1 MLSVFLFFVQL
12 NACSILLTGWFS
24 DPFELTENVVD
35 ARPVYMSSEYF
46 LFHMHEKKS
55 GDAFWV
61 VSSVLDDKSQV
72 VASIASWALRPDW
85 ASMVSPHSRWHLSE
99 ELKVDTA
106 DQPIVTCKGL
116 DSSIFIESKTAQKIT
131 GFYFPTT
138 KMHNEKP
145 VLEHTLKSE
154 TLYLYWNPYG
164 KPGKGRWYIS
174 PIIGQSVSQDHD
186 KEDSVIAWVKS
197 KRKDF
202 RSGVYDW
209 NVKSSGSWS
218 QDHEVLIVT
227 AKKGKSAFE
236 RLQHARQHYHSFD
249 FQLKNGVHI
258 PYLGLGTFKGSRDII
273 DHAWRMGYGLYDTT
287 SGYPSEEILGELLHT
302 DHSFRRDNIFLSS
315 KILVLKELGFEETL
329 AEVRKSLWRMD
340 TDYIDMFSLR
350 LAVCSSPDEGVIT
363 PDLGKFA
370 DVACPTPRG
379 ANLAPAWRA
388 LEKLYS
394 EGVLM
399 SLGLSNAAVEDIEAV
414 NAFATTPVMAV
425 LNRYD
430 LTRSPFDE
438 SSSQTPSKAMLD
450 YCKNNGIF
458 FQAHSVLSPL
468 YPPTGTKRA
477 TKELNNI
484 FHRAVVVAKTFKM
497 KSATAPTVLLRF
509 LQQRNIGVL
518 VASSN
523 ILHLEENLKLYK
535 FELSQ
540 LDIAVLAG
548 EEPLEKIFFRHDEL

>member
-1 MLSVFLFFVQL
+1 MLSVFLFFVRL
-12 NACSILLTGWFS
+12 NACSILLSGWFS

-35 ARPVYMSSEYF
+35 ARPVYKSSEYF
-46 LFHMHEKKS
+46 LFHTHEKKS

-61 VSSVLDDKSQV
+61 VSSVLGDKSQA
-72 VASIASWALRPDW
+72 VASIASWAMRPDW
-85 ASMVSPHSRWHLSE
+85 ASMVSPNSRWHHSE
-99 ELKVDTA
+99 GLKVDTT
-106 DQPIVTCKGL
+106 DQPTVTCEGL
-116 DSSIFIESKTAQKIT
+116 DSSIFIESKTAQKVT

-138 KMHNEKP
+138 KMHNETP

-154 TLYLYWNPYG
+154 TLYLYWIPEG
-164 KPGKGRWYIS
+164 KKGSWYIS
-174 PIIGQSVSQDHD
+174 PIIGQSVSQDPD
-186 KEDSVIAWVKS
+186 KEDSVMAWVKS
-197 KRKDF
+197 RNNHF
-202 RSGVYDW
+202 RSGVHDW

-218 QDHEVLIVT
+218 MDHEVLVVT
-227 AKKGKSAFE
+227 PRKGKSAFE
-236 RLQHARQHYHSFD
+236 RLQHDRQHYHSFD
-249 FQLKNGVHI
+249 FQLKNGLHI
-258 PYLGLGTFKGSRDII
+258 PYLGLGTLHGSRDII
-273 DHAWRMGYGLYDTT
+273 KHAWYMGYGLYDTT

-315 KILVLKELGFEETL
+315 KILVLEELGFEQTL
-329 AEVRKSLWRMD
+329 REVRKSLWRMD

-350 LAVCSSPDEGVIT
+350 LATCSSPEEGVIT
-363 PDLGKFA
+363 PDLGKFS

-379 ANLAPAWRA
+379 ANLTPAWRA

-399 SLGLSNAAVEDIEAV
+399 SLGLSNAAVDDIEAV
-414 NAFATTPVMAV
+414 NAFAAAPVMAV

-438 SSSQTPSKAMLD
+438 SSNQTPSKAMLE

-477 TKELNNI
+477 TKELNDI
-484 FHRAVVVAKTFKM
+484 FHRAAVVAKTFKM

-523 ILHLEENLKLYK
+523 IIHLEENLKLYS

-540 LDIAVLAG
+540 LDIAVLAF
-548 EEPLEKIFFRHDEL
+548 EEPLEKIYFYHDEL